1 MLSVQQRMNV
11 ESSKDDEQKMKD
23 NQREIIKSKFHR
35 NTDKKNY
42 DAKIRNI
49 VKERLQA
56 ADQLLD
62 TKRER

>member
-11 ESSKDDEQKMKD
+11 ESSKDNEQKMKD

-42 DAKIRNI
+42 DSKIRNI

-62 TKRER
+62 AKRER